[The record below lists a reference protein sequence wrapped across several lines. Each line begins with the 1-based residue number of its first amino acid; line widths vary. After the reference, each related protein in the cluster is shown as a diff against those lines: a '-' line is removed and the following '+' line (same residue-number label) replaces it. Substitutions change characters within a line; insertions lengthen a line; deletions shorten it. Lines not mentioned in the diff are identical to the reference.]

1 MDIIHDR
8 VPGER
13 GSWTRDKIADI
24 RTRTIIG
31 RVRALRLVAV
41 TTLKTDSRQMQKSLP
56 LAKELAG
63 EVGLVAIKTLECV
76 LGVAESATAP
86 ADMTGAG

>member
-1 MDIIHDR
+1 M
-8 VPGER
+8 P
-13 GSWTRDKIADI
+13 K
-24 RTRTIIG
+24 
-31 RVRALRLVAV
+31 
-41 TTLKTDSRQMQKSLP
+41 KKSLP

-63 EVGLVAIKTLECV
+63 EVGLVAIKTLELV

>member
-1 MDIIHDR
+1 
-8 VPGER
+8 
-13 GSWTRDKIADI
+13 
-24 RTRTIIG
+24 
-31 RVRALRLVAV
+31 
-41 TTLKTDSRQMQKSLP
+41 MQKSLP

-63 EVGLVAIKTLECV
+63 EVGLVAIKALECV